1 MNSVALVFFT
11 FWLHS
16 PNVTTGPEFSQT
28 LFDTHE
34 ECAEFVN
41 TIADDGTQPNVVDEN
56 FEFKFA
62 SVDGLVFFGGCYTAE
77 QYDEKFLDRS

>member
-11 FWLHS
+11 FWIHDPS
-16 PNVTTGPEFSQT
+16 IRTGPEFSEN

-41 TIADDGTQPNVVDEN
+41 TIADDGTGTNVVDEN

-77 QYDEKFLDRS
+77 QYDQKFLDRS

>member
-11 FWLHS
+11 FWLHDPS
-16 PNVTTGPEFSQT
+16 VTTGPEFSER
-28 LFDTHE
+28 LFDTHSD
-34 ECAEFVN
+34 CAEFVN
-41 TIADDGTQPNVVDEN
+41 TLADDGRGINVVDN
-56 FEFKFA
+56 NYEFKFA